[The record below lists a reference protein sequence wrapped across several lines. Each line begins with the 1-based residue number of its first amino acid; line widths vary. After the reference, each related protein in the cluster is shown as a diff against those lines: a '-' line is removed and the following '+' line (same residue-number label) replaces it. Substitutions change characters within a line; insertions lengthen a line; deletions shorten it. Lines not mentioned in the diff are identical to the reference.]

1 MYILDRYALRLFLK
15 VLLVSFMSLAGLYIM
30 VVSIE
35 NLDEFITLGRRQ
47 GSYVKVLAN
56 FYTPRVLTFF
66 DRMYPFLSLLS
77 AMFVIAWMQRTNE
90 LISIQAGGIPKGRIV
105 RPLIL
110 ACVIVSLLGVVNRE
124 LVIPQMRS
132 QLVRGVHDSL
142 GTSTTTVT
150 PRYDHDTDIF
160 LSGGKMIVAEASV
173 LRPVFRLP
181 RRFHGFARQLEAE
194 KATFLLGND
203 EHPDGYL
210 MEAVTRP
217 AGVNSLANVEADER
231 VIIATP
237 RDTEWLQPGQCF
249 VTSSVSFDQ
258 LMAGSMWQQFASS
271 RELLAGLRSAGLNY
285 GAEAR
290 VTVHSRFVQPFLDLT
305 LIFLGL
311 PLVVSRHQRGLFVS
325 IGHTALVVSVF
336 VTVVMASR
344 ALGSNYLLS
353 PSMAAWL
360 PLIVFVPL
368 ATALAPRFWD

>member
-1 MYILDRYALRLFLK
+1 MFILDRYALRLFLK
-15 VLLVSFMSLAGLYIM
+15 VLVVSFLSLTGLYVM

-47 GSYVKVLAN
+47 GSFVKVFAD

-66 DRMYPFLSLLS
+66 DGTYPFLSLLS
-77 AMFVIAWMQRTNE
+77 AMFVIAWMQSTNE

-105 RPLIL
+105 RPLIV
-110 ACVIVSLLGVVNRE
+110 ACVFVSLLGVVNRE
-124 LVIPQMRS
+124 LVIPRMRP
-132 QLVRGVHDSL
+132 QLVRDVKDTL
-142 GTSTTTVT
+142 GTSTRAIT
-150 PRYDHDTDIF
+150 PRYDHETDIF
-160 LSGGKMIVAEASV
+160 LSGGKSIVAEAAV

-181 RRFHGFARQLEAE
+181 RQLHGFARQIEAE
-194 KATFLLGND
+194 KARFLPAND
-203 EHPDGYL
+203 LHPDGYL
-210 MEAVTRP
+210 METVTRP
-217 AGVNSLANVEADER
+217 SGINALDDVEVDER
-231 VIIATP
+231 VIIHTP
-237 RDTEWLQPGQCF
+237 RHSDWLEPGQCF
-249 VTSSVSFDQ
+249 VASRVSFDQ
-258 LMAGSMWQQFASS
+258 LLAGSTWQRFASS

-290 VTVHSRFVQPFLDLT
+290 VTVHARFLQPILDLT
-305 LIFLGL
+305 LVFLGL
-311 PLVVSRHQRGLFVS
+311 PLVISRHQRGLFVA
-325 IGHTALVVSVF
+325 IGHTTLVVSVF

>member
-1 MYILDRYALRLFLK
+1 MFILDRYALLLFLK
-15 VLLVSFMSLAGLYIM
+15 VLVVSFLSLTGLYVM

-47 GSYVKVLAN
+47 GSYLRVLSD

-66 DRMYPFLSLLS
+66 DGTYPFLSLMS

-90 LISIQAGGIPKGRIV
+90 LVAIQAGGIPKGRIV
-105 RPLIL
+105 RPLII
-110 ACVIVSLLGVVNRE
+110 ACVCVSLLAMANRE
-124 LVIPQMRS
+124 LVIPQLRP
-132 QLVRGVHDSL
+132 QLVRDVRDSL
-142 GTSTTTVT
+142 GTNTRAIT
-150 PRYDHDTDIF
+150 PRYDHETDIF
-160 LSGGKMIVAEASV
+160 LSGGKSIAAEAAM

-181 RRFHGFARQLEAE
+181 RPLHGFARQIEAE
-194 KATFLLGND
+194 KATFVPED
-203 EHPDGYL
+203 DDHPDGYL
-210 MEAVTRP
+210 MDSVSRPSGINALGAV
-217 AGVNSLANVEADER
+217 EFDDR
-231 VIIATP
+231 VVVYTP
-237 RDTEWLQPGQCF
+237 RDSQWLKPGQCF
-249 VTSSVSFDQ
+249 VVSRVSFDQ
-258 LMAGSMWQQFASS
+258 LLAGSSWQRFASS
-271 RELLAGLRSAGLNY
+271 RELLAGLRSAGLSY

-290 VTVHSRFVQPFLDLT
+290 VTVHARFLQPFLDLT

-311 PLVVSRHQRGLFVS
+311 PLVISRHQRGLFVA
-325 IGHTALVVSVF
+325 IGHTTLVVSVF